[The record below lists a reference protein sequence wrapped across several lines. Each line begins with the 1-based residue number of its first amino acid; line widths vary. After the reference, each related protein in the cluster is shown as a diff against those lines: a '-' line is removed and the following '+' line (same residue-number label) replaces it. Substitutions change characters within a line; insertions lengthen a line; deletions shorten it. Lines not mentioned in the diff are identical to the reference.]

1 MSVEQ
6 VESQQSF
13 LQAARAELGM
23 TWNALE
29 VAAGIEPRALKNYR
43 MPDGSQNQ
51 RGMPKLARR
60 AIEQLLFAHEKKIT
74 FTLPTD
80 NLLLS
85 MAGLEQA
92 DRKQLQQLPVY

>member
-13 LQAARAELGM
+13 LRAAKAELGVK
-23 TWNALE
+23 WEELA

-43 MPDGSQNQ
+43 MPDGSQNH

-60 AIEQLLFAHEKKIT
+60 AIEQLLLTHEKK
-74 FTLPTD
+74 
-80 NLLLS
+80 N
-85 MAGLEQA
+85 
-92 DRKQLQQLPVY
+92 RKKIVSYGTQ